1 MLQPKRPDYQPPQTQ
16 EGFTAQG
23 RLITVGLRV
32 TVTPLWPGSIVQ
44 RDTPLRPH
52 GYREQ
57 TVKGHSY
64 EL

>member
-1 MLQPKRPDYQPPQTQ
+1 MLQLKRPDYQPPQTQ
-16 EGFTAQG
+16 EGFMTQG
-23 RLITVGLRV
+23 RLITVGLHA
-32 TVTPLWPGSIVQ
+32 TVTPLWSGSIVQ
-44 RDTPLRPH
+44 KDTPPKPH